1 MVFNGC
7 QNMSKS
13 ADEKKTAA
21 KRNWLAPV
29 KPEKMSWGHWLIRR
43 LAVIFVLATVILIGG
58 GLIFKDELIFHPY
71 REVDATPKNYGYD
84 FKEVWLQTADGL
96 RVKAWD
102 IPAEPGERREAVLF
116 FQGNSGNMGHIMAQ
130 LMTLRSLGLTVMA
143 IDYPGYGESEGRPTV
158 DSVYQTAEALWQYAL
173 SRGFTSE
180 NIIIYGFSL
189 GGGVAS
195 YLTEKHPPAALVLDS
210 TFTRLR
216 DVPSEHL
223 PFLKPYLKLV
233 LGDILDTKSRLANI
247 HCPLLVLHSPDD
259 TVVPYDL
266 GRDLFETYQGGSKE
280 MVTGHGGHMDFLLN
294 QKLYSDGLQKLMD
307 TAWPPPHNSMCPP
320 GSFTAMGPHFLF
332 CY

>member
-1 MVFNGC
+1 MAH
-7 QNMSKS
+7 S
-13 ADEKKTAA
+13 ADEKKPAA
-21 KRNWLAPV
+21 KKNWLVPV
-29 KPEKMSWGHWLIRR
+29 KPEKMSWGHWLLRR
-43 LAVIFVLATVILIGG
+43 LVVVFVLVTVILIAG
-58 GLIFKDELIFHPY
+58 GLIFRDELIFHPY
-71 REVDATPKNYGYD
+71 REVYATPKHYGYGY
-84 FKEVWLQTADGL
+84 KEVWLQTADGP
-96 RVKAWD
+96 RVKAWY

-130 LMTLRSLGLTVMA
+130 LTTLRSLGLTVMT
-143 IDYPGYGESEGRPTV
+143 IDYPGYGESEGRPSV
-158 DSVYQTAEALWQYAL
+158 DNVYQSAEALWQYAL

-195 YLTEKHPPAALVLDS
+195 YLAEQHPPAALVLDS

-233 LGDILDTKSRLANI
+233 LGDLFDTKSRLANI
-247 HCPLLVLHSPDD
+247 HCPLLVLHSPAD

-266 GRDLFETYQGGSKE
+266 GRELFEAYRGGPKE

-294 QKLYSDGLQKLMD
+294 QKAYREGLEKLMD
-307 TAWPPPHNSMCPP
+307 TAWPTPKNPALDW
-320 GSFTAMGPHFLF
+320 GSITF
-332 CY
+332 